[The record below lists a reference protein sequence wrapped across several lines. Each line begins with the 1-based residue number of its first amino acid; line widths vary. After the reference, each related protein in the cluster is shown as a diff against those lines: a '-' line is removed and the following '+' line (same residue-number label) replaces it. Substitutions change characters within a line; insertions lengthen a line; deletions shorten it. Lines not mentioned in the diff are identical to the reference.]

1 MIRVQRGGEP
11 PKLAKERS
19 RRLAALGREWLANE
33 VDPTDPDAVAR
44 FIDANETR
52 IEDGYGIARA
62 ELRARLHNKCAY
74 CEKTIGKRD
83 PLDHFRPR
91 RPRRVG
97 RGDGRTLEHP
107 GYWWLA
113 FSWDNLLPSCVD
125 CNSIKDNVF
134 VVEGRRICPWSADI
148 EGEKAALLDP
158 SRIDPTRHLKFH
170 LDSRGHWTAQG
181 KTTLG
186 KTSAAALELDRP
198 GDRYDVHLGQ
208 LAELVTSIE
217 AAALR
222 GAEDL
227 RATWRRKVEV
237 YVVRAAAAFRA
248 LTRAYLHHHLGDLLA
263 RHDLELPRLADERP
277 PTPIEPLFCP
287 RPELDGLEQELELRI
302 RGLGASPRV
311 EDTRTLLIA
320 LAATKDWTL
329 EELAAIFTFSLN
341 AVAKHV
347 RALVKERRLE
357 LDRGVVRAQI
367 R

>member
-1 MIRVQRGGEP
+1 VIRVQRGEEP
-11 PKLAKERS
+11 PELAKERS
-19 RRLAALGREWLANE
+19 RQLAPLARQWLADK
-33 VDPTDPDAVAR
+33 VDPTDPDAIAS
-44 FIDANETR
+44 FIDANKTR
-52 IEDGYGIARA
+52 TEDGYGIARA
-62 ELRARLHNKCAY
+62 ELRARLHSKCAY
-74 CEKTIGKRD
+74 CEKTIGTRD

-91 RPRRVG
+91 SPRRVG
-97 RGDGRTLEHP
+97 RGGRTLEHP

-113 FSWDNLLPSCVD
+113 FSWDNLLQSCVD

-134 VVEGRRICPWSADI
+134 AVEGRRICPWSADI

-158 SRIDPTRHLKFH
+158 SRIDPTRHLEFH

-277 PTPIEPLFCP
+277 PAPIEPLFYP
-287 RPELDGLEQELELRI
+287 RPELEGLEQELELRI

-311 EDTRTLLIA
+311 EDTRAVLIA
-320 LAATKDWTL
+320 LAETRDWTL
-329 EELAAIFTFSLN
+329 EELTAFFTFSVST
-341 AVAKHV
+341 VAKHV
-347 RALVKERRLE
+347 RALVEDGRLE
-357 LDRGVVRAQI
+357 LNGDVVRVQA